1 MLVPTQAVRPTAM
14 AQGLTAKPTKPEA
27 EDCPL
32 LPHQIQVLQAPH
44 PRRRTPNHDFQFS
57 FFFPT
62 TFIFLELQ
70 YRVYCQRCLEI
81 FTSLILYI
89 FFRLDSRISL
99 VSLAFL
105 KAGVI

>member
-62 TFIFLELQ
+62 TFIF
-70 YRVYCQRCLEI
+70 
-81 FTSLILYI
+81 FGTSIPCVLSKMFITIYVFDSL
-89 FFRLDSRISL
+89 FF
-99 VSLAFL
+99 
-105 KAGVI
+105 

>member
-44 PRRRTPNHDFQFS
+44 LRRRTPNHDFQFS
-57 FFFPT
+57 FF
-62 TFIFLELQ
+62 
-70 YRVYCQRCLEI
+70 
-81 FTSLILYI
+81 SLPLS
-89 FFRLDSRISL
+89 FFWNINTVCTVKDVQNYLRL
-99 VSLAFL
+99 
-105 KAGVI
+105 

>member
-44 PRRRTPNHDFQFS
+44 LRRRTPNHDFQFS

-70 YRVYCQRCLEI
+70 YCVDCQRCLEL
-81 FTSLILYI
+81 FTSLIPY
-89 FFRLDSRISL
+89 FSWQDSR
-99 VSLAFL
+99 
-105 KAGVI
+105 G

>member
-62 TFIFLELQ
+62 TFIFWNINTVCTVKD
-70 YRVYCQRCLEI
+70 VYNYLCL
-81 FTSLILYI
+81 
-89 FFRLDSRISL
+89 
-99 VSLAFL
+99 
-105 KAGVI
+105 

>member
-62 TFIFLELQ
+62 TFIFFLEHQ
-70 YRVYCQRCLEI
+70 YRVYCQRCPEL
-81 FTSLILYI
+81 FTSLIPY
-89 FFRLDSRISL
+89 
-99 VSLAFL
+99 FL
-105 KAGVI
+105 G

>member
-1 MLVPTQAVRPTAM
+1 MYIGKTIISVTILTMLVPTQAVRPMAM

-57 FFFPT
+57 FFFLP
-62 TFIFLELQ
+62 L
-70 YRVYCQRCLEI
+70 
-81 FTSLILYI
+81 S
-89 FFRLDSRISL
+89 FF
-99 VSLAFL
+99 
-105 KAGVI
+105 

>member
-62 TFIFLELQ
+62 TFIFWNFNTVWTVKD
-70 YRVYCQRCLEI
+70 VYNYLCL
-81 FTSLILYI
+81 
-89 FFRLDSRISL
+89 
-99 VSLAFL
+99 
-105 KAGVI
+105 

>member
-1 MLVPTQAVRPTAM
+1 MLVPTQAVRLMAM
-14 AQGLTAKPTKPEA
+14 AQGPMARPTKPEA

-62 TFIFLELQ
+62 TFIFFWNINTVCTVKDVQNYL
-70 YRVYCQRCLEI
+70 
-81 FTSLILYI
+81 
-89 FFRLDSRISL
+89 RL
-99 VSLAFL
+99 
-105 KAGVI
+105 

>member
-27 EDCPL
+27 EDCLL

-57 FFFPT
+57 FFF
-62 TFIFLELQ
+62 FLPL
-70 YRVYCQRCLEI
+70 
-81 FTSLILYI
+81 S
-89 FFRLDSRISL
+89 FFWNINTVWTVKDVQNYLRLGFPISL
-99 VSLAFL
+99 
-105 KAGVI
+105 G